1 MKYILLAVL
10 AMVLALSTVG
20 QAVAQKVQY
29 VKVLPG
35 YETSIKWNLSQGKT
49 MNDLSWA
56 WNSSVAC
63 FPAIRQKK
71 FTGHHVL
78 YFTDLPKYSDMEITL
93 IPDNPADNLSLY
105 AYEVG
110 KVSAANTVPNL
121 NSCIRCETDFKW
133 EFERR
138 GQTQDHTRK
147 VRNLIAL
154 NHPYQVVIGVAGAN
168 GLNQGKYTLRIKIN
182 SR

>member
-1 MKYILLAVL
+1 MILA
-10 AMVLALSTVG
+10 SS
-20 QAVAQKVQY
+20 AVAQKVQY
-29 VKVLPG
+29 VKVIPG
-35 YETSIKWNLSQGKT
+35 KETSVTGDLAQGIY
-49 MNDLSWA
+49 MSDLSWA
-56 WNSSVAC
+56 WNASVSC
-63 FPAIRQKK
+63 FPAIRTKK

-78 YFTDLPKYSDMEITL
+78 YFADLPRYSNMEVTL

-110 KVSAANTVPNL
+110 KVTAKTTVPNL
-121 NSCIRCETDFKW
+121 KSCIRCEADFKW

-154 NHPYQVVIGVAGAN
+154 NHPYQVVIGVAGADR
-168 GLNQGKYTLRIKIN
+168 LKEGKFKLLIRVK